1 MTDPR
6 PEPPVA
12 NEKLFGWPSQSL
24 SRQTTGQFIPD
35 RREHHSSI
43 HTPISSSLP
52 LSPSR
57 VEDDPLST
65 LCGKINH
72 VNLVVMRAPMLGF
85 VVGRETWTDWRIW
98 GRDAGTDALNA
109 MPSRD
114 SGSGSID
121 SLWPPCPGKA

>member
-85 VVGRETWTDWRIW
+85 VVGRDACEATRWR
-98 GRDAGTDALNA
+98 DLD
-109 MPSRD
+109 
-114 SGSGSID
+114 
-121 SLWPPCPGKA
+121 